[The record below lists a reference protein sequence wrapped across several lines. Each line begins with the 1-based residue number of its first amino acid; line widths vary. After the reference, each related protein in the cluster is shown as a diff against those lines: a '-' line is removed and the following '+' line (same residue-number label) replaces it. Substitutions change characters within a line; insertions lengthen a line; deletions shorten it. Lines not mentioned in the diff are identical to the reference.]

1 LAVRKA
7 VIPAAGFGTRFL
19 PTSKAQPKEMLNV
32 VDKPCIQYIVEEAV
46 RSGMTDILIVTSR
59 GKSSIEDHFD
69 YAPDL
74 EEHLEKGGKTK
85 ELEEVRRIA
94 ELADV
99 HFVRQK
105 EQKGFGHAVLMAK
118 DHIGNEPFAVLVGD
132 EIVPDPDDPA
142 ADLLPRMS
150 AIFDDKKKSVLSV
163 VDVPKDEVSSY
174 GIIDA
179 QEIGDG
185 LYRVTDMIEKPEPD
199 QAPSTLGSRGRY
211 IFTPDLFDALA
222 RTEPGHGGEIQLTD
236 AIKQVAKADEVYA
249 STYDGPIFD
258 VGRPA
263 SYLEATIQ
271 LALRRPELAE
281 GLESFITQTIK
292 GDG

>member
-1 LAVRKA
+1 MPVRKA

-74 EEHLEKGGKTK
+74 EEHLEQGGKKK

-94 ELADV
+94 ELADI

-105 EQKGFGHAVLMAK
+105 EQKGFGHAVLMARQ
-118 DHIGNEPFAVLVGD
+118 HVGNEPFAVLVGD
-132 EIVPDPDDPA
+132 EIVPDPGDGGP
-142 ADLLPRMS
+142 DLMPRMNE
-150 AIFDDKKKSVLSV
+150 IFEHKGKSVLAV
-163 VDVPKDEVSSY
+163 VDVPKEEVSSY
-174 GIIDA
+174 GIVDA
-179 QEIGDG
+179 EEVEQD
-185 LYRVTDMIEKPEPD
+185 LYRVSDMVEKPEPS

-211 IFTPDLFDALA
+211 VFTPDLFDALEQ
-222 RTEPGHGGEIQLTD
+222 TEPGHGGEIQLTD
-236 AIKQVAKADEVYA
+236 AIKRVAVNDEVYA
-249 STYDGPIFD
+249 TTYDGPIFD
-258 VGRPA
+258 VGRPS
-263 SYLEATIQ
+263 SYLEATIR

-281 GLESFITQTIK
+281 DLESFMARTVQ
-292 GDG
+292 GG